1 MDAHPTPEPSSP
13 APGKAEPIITAIP
26 AARVYA
32 VRDLA
37 DALALDAARRYSAR
51 AKGLPLGPV
60 TAFGKLDRELGGS
73 LEPGVHVLHADPGTG
88 KTAFALQIAATCGVP
103 ALYVTAEM
111 SPAELMRRLCARV
124 TETYLGKYKDGA
136 LTETAVREHV
146 RRAGDACPDLRIVD
160 GTAGPATPALM
171 LAHGEALRTA
181 TGLLI
186 VIDPFHRW
194 AQSTGAAA
202 SEYDLLSAALSA
214 IGNLSARLEC
224 PVLVIAER
232 NRMSR
237 QGSKGA
243 GMDASAGTR
252 SFEYGATTV
261 LALDPPSKEAGGDPS
276 PDEKRVRLTL
286 QKNRSGRADATV
298 DLLFHGG
305 FQRFRESPRC

>member
-1 MDAHPTPEPSSP
+1 MGAHTTPEHSALP
-13 APGKAEPIITAIP
+13 APGKVEPIITETP

-37 DALALDAARRYSAR
+37 DALARDAARRFTAR
-51 AKGLPLGPV
+51 ASGAPLGPV
-60 TAFGKLDRELGGS
+60 TALSKLDRELGGS
-73 LEPGVHVLHADPGTG
+73 MEPGVHVLHADPGAG

-111 SPAELMRRLCARV
+111 SPIELMRRVCARV
-124 TETYLGKYKDGA
+124 TETYLAKYKDGA

-171 LAHGEALRTA
+171 LAHGEALRTD

-186 VIDPFHRW
+186 VIDSAHRW
-194 AQSTGAAA
+194 VHSTGAAA
-202 SEYDLLSAALSA
+202 SEYDLLSAALTELGRVSA
-214 IGNLSARLEC
+214 HLEC
-224 PVLVIAER
+224 PILVIAER

-243 GMDASAGTR
+243 GMDAAAGTR

-261 LALDPPSKEAGGDPS
+261 LALDPPSPEEGGGPHTQ
-276 PDEKRVRLTL
+276 EKQVRLTL
-286 QKNRSGRADATV
+286 QKNRSGQSGGRV
-298 DLLFHGG
+298 NLLFHGG
-305 FQRFRESPRC
+305 FQRFREAP